1 MDFEAKAEAMRIK
14 EFRKGKSK
22 EKGSVTALE
31 EVGAGRRDC
40 KRNKTTLNVLPV
52 ELGASL
58 VTQW

>member
-1 MDFEAKAEAMRIK
+1 MDFEVKAEAMRIK
-14 EFRKGKSK
+14 EFPKGKSK

-31 EVGAGRRDC
+31 EVEAGRRDC
-40 KRNKTTLNVLPV
+40 KRNETTLNVLAV